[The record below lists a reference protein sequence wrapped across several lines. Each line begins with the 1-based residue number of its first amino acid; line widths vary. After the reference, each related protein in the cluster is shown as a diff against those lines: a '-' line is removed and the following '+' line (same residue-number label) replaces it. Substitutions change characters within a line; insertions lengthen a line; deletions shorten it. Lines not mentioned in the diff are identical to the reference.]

1 MKKRFMSVLI
11 AALLIMSM
19 CVTASAASYRYVF
32 VKTSPNG
39 GGFWTVIPDFENKG
53 DSSDSGSSGSSS
65 SSTNTNSGYVV
76 ASTPAKDPVFTT
88 PTGQPITD
96 SLIQVLGASSESTGA
111 VLPVSKTTVIA
122 YSNYLKMLGFN
133 SALVTAFVP
142 MGAAGKSTITN
153 GLIAKGMSYT
163 VLVQRP
169 TGQVEFVA
177 PKSVANGKLTY
188 NKPAGA
194 IASIAVVANA
204 VAPK

>member
-11 AALLIMSM
+11 SALLIMAM
-19 CVTASAASYRYVF
+19 CVTASAASYHYVF
-32 VKTSPNG
+32 IQTSPNG
-39 GGFWTVIPDFENKG
+39 GGFWAMLPDNDNKD
-53 DSSDSGSSGSSS
+53 DSSESKSSGSSS
-65 SSTNTNSGYVV
+65 SNTSSGYV
-76 ASTPAKDPVFTT
+76 ASSTPAKEAVYTT

-96 SLIQVLGASSESTGA
+96 SLIQLLGASSESTGA

-122 YSNYLKMLGFN
+122 YSNYLKALGLN

-153 GLIAKGMSYT
+153 GLIAKGMNYT

-177 PKSVANGKLTY
+177 PTSVANGKLTY

-194 IASIAVVANA
+194 IASIAVVGNA

>member
-11 AALLIMSM
+11 SALLIMAM
-19 CVTASAASYRYVF
+19 CVTASAASYHYVF
-32 VKTSPNG
+32 IQTSPNG
-39 GGFWTVIPDFENKG
+39 GGFWAMLPDNDNKD
-53 DSSDSGSSGSSS
+53 DSSESKSSGSSS
-65 SSTNTNSGYVV
+65 SSTNTSSGYV
-76 ASTPAKDPVFTT
+76 ASSTPAKEAVYTT

-96 SLIQVLGASSESTGA
+96 SLIQLLGASSESTGA

-122 YSNYLKMLGFN
+122 YSNYLKALGLN

-153 GLIAKGMSYT
+153 GLIAKGMNYT

-169 TGQVEFVA
+169 TGLVEFVA
-177 PKSVANGKLTY
+177 PTSVANGKLTY

>member
-11 AALLIMSM
+11 SALLIMAM
-19 CVTASAASYRYVF
+19 CVTASAASYHYVF
-32 VKTSPNG
+32 IQTSPNG
-39 GGFWTVIPDFENKG
+39 GGFWAMLPDNDNKD
-53 DSSDSGSSGSSS
+53 DSSESKSSGSSS
-65 SSTNTNSGYVV
+65 SNTSSGYV
-76 ASTPAKDPVFTT
+76 ASSTPAKEAVYTT

-96 SLIQVLGASSESTGA
+96 SLIQLLGASSESTGA
-111 VLPVSKTTVIA
+111 VLPVGKTTVIA
-122 YSNYLKMLGFN
+122 YSNYLKALGLN

-153 GLIAKGMSYT
+153 GLIAKGMNYT

-177 PKSVANGKLTY
+177 PTSVANGKLTY

>member
-11 AALLIMSM
+11 SALLIMAM
-19 CVTASAASYRYVF
+19 CVTASAASYHYVF
-32 VKTSPNG
+32 IQTSPNG
-39 GGFWTVIPDFENKG
+39 GGFWAMLPDNDNKD
-53 DSSDSGSSGSSS
+53 DSSESKSSGSSS
-65 SSTNTNSGYVV
+65 SNTSSGYV
-76 ASTPAKDPVFTT
+76 ASSTPAKEAVYTT

-96 SLIQVLGASSESTGA
+96 SLIQLLGASAESTGA

-122 YSNYLKMLGFN
+122 YSNYLKALGLN

-153 GLIAKGMSYT
+153 GLIAKGMNYT

-177 PKSVANGKLTY
+177 PTSVANGKLTY

>member
-11 AALLIMSM
+11 SALLIMAM
-19 CVTASAASYRYVF
+19 CVTASAASYHYVF
-32 VKTSPNG
+32 IKTSPNG
-39 GGFWTVIPDFENKG
+39 GGFWAMIPDNENKD
-53 DSSDSGSSGSSS
+53 DSSESKSSS
-65 SSTNTNSGYVV
+65 SSSASTNSGYVV
-76 ASTPAKDPVFTT
+76 ASTPAKDAVFTT

-96 SLIQVLGASSESTGA
+96 SLIQLLGASSESTGA

-122 YSNYLKMLGFN
+122 YSNYLKMLGLN

-142 MGAAGKSTITN
+142 MGAAGMSTISN
-153 GLIAKGMSYT
+153 GLIAKGMNYT

-169 TGQVEFVA
+169 TGQVEFVT

>member
-11 AALLIMSM
+11 SALLIMAM
-19 CVTASAASYRYVF
+19 CVTASAASYHYVF
-32 VKTSPNG
+32 IQTSPNG
-39 GGFWTVIPDFENKG
+39 GGFWAMLPDNDNKD
-53 DSSDSGSSGSSS
+53 DSSESKSSS
-65 SSTNTNSGYVV
+65 SSSSNTSSGYV
-76 ASTPAKDPVFTT
+76 ASSTPAKEAVYTT

-96 SLIQVLGASSESTGA
+96 SLIQLLGASSESTGA

-122 YSNYLKMLGFN
+122 YSNYLKALGLN

-153 GLIAKGMSYT
+153 GLIAKGMNYT

-177 PKSVANGKLTY
+177 PTSVANGKLTY

-194 IASIAVVANA
+194 IASIAVVGNA